1 MKNTTIKL
9 AALAC
14 ATLAAGTVLADHNS
28 PMGEGWA
35 NMPNDIHNTRVETQG
50 DNETFRD
57 FVKQGAGADS
67 VNRYADADTSGQ
79 SKAGSRARGK
89 ARDSA
94 AAERKASREA
104 KAAGATQQQRDRSR
118 MRELEGRSRAAGP
131 GSRSRSMGG
140 AGRRGRH

>member
-1 MKNTTIKL
+1 MKNTTTKL
-9 AALAC
+9 ATLAF

-35 NMPNDIHNTRVETQG
+35 NMPNDIHNTRIETKG
-50 DNETFRD
+50 DNETFRE

-67 VNRYADADTSGQ
+67 VNRYADADISGQ
-79 SKAGSRARGK
+79 SKAGNKARGNAK
-89 ARDSA
+89 DSA
-94 AAERKASREA
+94 AAEQKGSRET
-104 KAAGATQQQRDRSR
+104 KAGGAAQQQRDRSR

-131 GSRSRSMGG
+131 GSRSRPMGG

>member
-1 MKNTTIKL
+1 MKNTTIKF
-9 AALAC
+9 ATLAC

-28 PMGEGWA
+28 PMGVGCA
-35 NMPNDIHNTRVETQG
+35 NMPCDIPNSRVETRSY
-50 DNETFRD
+50 NKSFRD

-79 SKAGSRARGK
+79 SKTGNRARGK

-131 GSRSRSMGG
+131 ASRSRSMGG
-140 AGRRGRH
+140 AGRRGRQ

>member
-35 NMPNDIHNTRVETQG
+35 NMPNDIHNTRVETKG

-67 VNRYADADTSGQ
+67 VNRYADADTSGKSQ
-79 SKAGSRARGK
+79 AGKRARENGK
-89 ARDSA
+89 DSA
-94 AAERKASREA
+94 AGERKRSRDA
-104 KAAGATQQQRDRSR
+104 KAAGAAQQQRDRSR

-131 GSRSRSMGG
+131 GARSRSMGG